1 MTSVEPRGEHGGRE
15 PEGGTGQR
23 RGGVGDELP
32 DVDLV
37 VLAGGRGERLGGADK
52 AALVVEGRSLLDRVL
67 DADLGG
73 RVVVVGDTPV
83 PTGVE
88 RTLEDPPGG
97 GPVAGIAAGLEAL
110 EARPAGRP
118 TAWVAVCAVD
128 QPQAAGVLARLRAQ
142 LPGAGTGVDA
152 LCPSDGTG
160 RRQWLLAVYRR
171 PVLDAALRRIGR
183 AHHASVRS
191 LVADLRWGEVEV
203 DPGRLGDIDTWED
216 LRRWE

>member
-1 MTSVEPRGEHGGRE
+1 MAPR
-15 PEGGTGQR
+15 
-23 RGGVGDELP
+23 LP
-32 DVDLV
+32 AVDLL
-37 VLAGGRGERLGGADK
+37 VLAGGRGDRLGGADK
-52 AALVVEGRSLLDRVL
+52 AALVVGGRSLLDRVL
-67 DADLGG
+67 DVDLGG

-83 PTGVE
+83 PEGVG

-97 GPVAGIAAGLEAL
+97 GPVAGIAAGLTAL
-110 EARPAGRP
+110 IGPARRQ

-128 QPQAAGVLARLRAQ
+128 QPHAAGVLARLRAE
-142 LPGAGTGVDA
+142 LPGVGRGVDA

-171 PVLDAALRRIGR
+171 ASLEAALRRLGAPR
-183 AHHASVRS
+183 HASVRS